1 METGRASYNHFKYGS
16 SSSSSSAGVFPHH
29 KTFWIMLFQSL
40 ARKTFSN
47 AVRTARP
54 TMPAFQSFRFMTTG
68 DGEESPTRPTVGDVQ
83 LLPRHVSGELDT
95 VGKKNFFSDT
105 CFCIIKYRVSR

>member
-1 METGRASYNHFKYGS
+1 METGIGHRTNIKYGS
-16 SSSSSSAGVFPHH
+16 SSSSSELQKEFLASLIWPLE
-29 KTFWIMLFQSL
+29 IMLFQSL

-95 VGKKNFFSDT
+95 VGKKKLFFRHL
-105 CFCIIKYRVSR
+105 FLYY

>member
-1 METGRASYNHFKYGS
+1 MYKKNDGDPRDQDITMNL
-16 SSSSSSAGVFPHH
+16 
-29 KTFWIMLFQSL
+29 LFQSL

>member
-1 METGRASYNHFKYGS
+1 M
-16 SSSSSSAGVFPHH
+16 
-29 KTFWIMLFQSL
+29 L

-95 VGKKNFFSDT
+95 VGKKKLFYPTLVFVLLNIVFHADRPLLLCS
-105 CFCIIKYRVSR
+105 